1 MKIDILC
8 VFALSLLSASLAA
21 VVNEE
26 VTRTVDASTAIVKVT
41 TDIKVEGS
49 GKEYPFYV
57 PNSQASHVAFISA
70 AAKGKKGKV
79 KGQGYKVSAPVID
92 GDEKGYTKYTIFVG
106 ESSPT
111 IRVKMILTDLLVPYP
126 AEISQSDNQFV
137 RFVDSHYF
145 YSPYS
150 TTTQKLV
157 VKLASSTVESYT
169 KHAPHV
175 QKGSTLTFGPY
186 KEIEPYSVSPLT
198 VHYLNNKPFS
208 KLTTTEID
216 IEVSHWGE
224 SSVEEIHELKH
235 TGARLSG
242 GFSRLDYQM
251 KQQASTPSFNSLVA
265 HLPTQAHSIYY
276 RDQIGNIS
284 TSDMRLVDNGLELDI
299 ATRFP
304 IFGGWKTQFYLGYSI
319 PTANILSVDSDTGR
333 YKVKFDLFPVFED
346 VWVGALTLK
355 LALPEGAS
363 DVKVHLPEGAGEWEQ
378 SWSRRFT
385 YLDSKLNGG
394 RPVLI
399 LKGHNLVEDLESV
412 AEITYT
418 FNKARMLVEPFM
430 LFLSFFALFALAT
443 IVSQMSAV
451 GASEVSTSGGDDD
464 KEGK

>member
-1 MKIDILC
+1 MLVLIAVIA
-8 VFALSLLSASLAA
+8 ALTA
-21 VVNEE
+21 VVNGSVVNED
-26 VTRTVDASTAIVKVT
+26 VTRTIDASTAMVKIT

-57 PNSQASHVAFISA
+57 PNSQAGHVAFITA
-70 AAKGKKGKV
+70 QAKGKKGK
-79 KGQGYKVSAPVID
+79 KYKVSAPVVD
-92 GDEKGYTKYTIFVG
+92 SEDKGFTKYMISVG

-111 IRVKMILTDLLVPYP
+111 IRVKMILTDLLEPFP
-126 AEISQSDNQFV
+126 AEITQTDNQFV
-137 RFVDSHYF
+137 RFFDSHYF

-150 TTTQKLV
+150 TTTQKMV

-169 KHAPHV
+169 KNAPHIH
-175 QKGSTLTFGPY
+175 KGSSITFGPY
-186 KEIEPYSVSPLT
+186 KEIEPRSVSPLT

-216 IEVSHWGE
+216 IEVSHWGQ

-235 TGARLSG
+235 TGAKLVG

-251 KQQASTPSFNSLVA
+251 KQQASTPSFTSLVA

-284 TSDMRLVDNGLELDI
+284 TSDMRMVDNGLELDI

-319 PTANILSVDSDTGR
+319 PTGNILSVDSDSGR

-346 VWVGALTLK
+346 VWVGELILK

-363 DVKVHLPEGAGEWEQ
+363 DIQVHVPEGAGEWEQ
-378 SWSRRFT
+378 NWSKRFT

-399 LKGHNLVEDLESV
+399 LKGANLVEELESV
-412 AEITYT
+412 AEITYS
-418 FNKARMLVEPFM
+418 FNKSRMLVEPFM
-430 LFLSFFALFALAT
+430 LFLSFFCFFIVAILVSRMGSMGVSNGTTAPAT
-443 IVSQMSAV
+443 
-451 GASEVSTSGGDDD
+451 TSGKGD
-464 KEGK
+464 KEE